1 MPGISSS
8 QQYLSSKQV
17 AALLHVSAASVGRW
31 ARAHRLPYVETL
43 GGHRRYP
50 ADAVIHLAED
60 LERRGIVPSDEE
72 DQEERA
78 PW

>member
-1 MPGISSS
+1 MQVSSSS
-8 QQYLSSKQV
+8 QQFLSRKEV
-17 AALLHVSAASVGRW
+17 AVLLHVSAASVTRW
-31 ARAHRLPYVETL
+31 ARAHRLPYVQTL

-60 LERRGIVPSDEE
+60 LDRRGTFPDDGEE
-72 DQEERA
+72 QEEIA

>member
-1 MPGISSS
+1 MLVGSSS
-8 QQYLSSKQV
+8 EEFLSRKEV
-17 AALLHVSAASVGRW
+17 AVLLHVSAASVGRW
-31 ARAHRLPYVETL
+31 ARAHRLPYVQTL

-60 LERRGIVPSDEE
+60 LDRRGAFPDHDEE
-72 DQEERA
+72 QEESA